1 MTVRE
6 RKYIEALAEKYEHW
20 RQQEEA
26 AGRRATEPEE
36 KDEHY
41 DQAKL
46 HGSAADALNNLLIR
60 LENKD
65 YQV

>member
-6 RKYIEALAEKYEHW
+6 RKYIETQIVQFERWCKNE
-20 RQQEEA
+20 QEEA
-26 AGRRATEPEE
+26 RRSDDQEE

-46 HGSAADALNNLLIR
+46 HGSAADALNSLLIC
-60 LENKD
+60 LKNKD